1 MTDQSHT
8 ANSHAAAVTIELTWL
23 GNVITARLAHFF
35 GGESDGFAPPAAPVL
50 PVGSALSD
58 LVTSAPLDTSA
69 RLVLALAL
77 AAQVNPAILDA
88 FFVRNTAIDRP
99 FSEFGGLR
107 VDASS
112 FIPTAITA
120 LFLLGGANTARR
132 IAAMALFAADHPL
145 RTKAGLVVGDIPGT
159 APSNG
164 ALYAGPLLLP
174 PQRVAALCA
183 GQPPAPDFSPNFPA
197 KRLRTGLKWD
207 DLILPR
213 DVKHHLD
220 HIAAWLANRDTILN
234 EWGMA
239 ARLGAGFKALF
250 YGPPG
255 TGKTLTATMLGQRT
269 GLEVYRID
277 LSMVVS
283 KYIGETE
290 KNLAHVFDM
299 AEEND
304 WILFF
309 DEADAL
315 FGSRGATS
323 SANDRHANQEVAYLL
338 QRIEEC
344 SGLVILATNLRS
356 NIDEAFFRRFQM
368 AVGFPKPDADLRA
381 ALWRS
386 ILGRMPLDPD
396 VDIAALARET
406 PLAGGPITNVA
417 RHAAISALRRNATH
431 VSTRDLQQA
440 IAGEMR
446 KEGRTG

>member
-1 MTDQSHT
+1 MTSQAPTQDI
-8 ANSHAAAVTIELTWL
+8 HAQAVTAEVTWL
-23 GNVITARLAHFF
+23 SAVISARLEHFF
-35 GGESDGFAPPAAPVL
+35 GGDDGQFSPPAAPQHDA
-50 PVGSALSD
+50 GSALGQMI
-58 LVTSAPLDTSA
+58 VRARLDTSA
-69 RLVLALAL
+69 RVVFALAL
-77 AAQVNPAILDA
+77 ATQVNPAVLDP

-107 VDASS
+107 TETSS

-120 LFLLGGANTARR
+120 LFLLGGSSTTRR
-132 IAAMALFAADHPL
+132 IAAMALFAPDHPL
-145 RTKAGLVVGDIPGT
+145 RTVAGLSLGQLPAAGA
-159 APSNG
+159 APG
-164 ALYAGPLLLP
+164 ALYAGPLLVAAH
-174 PQRVAALCA
+174 RVAELCA
-183 GQPPAPDFSPNFPA
+183 GHKPAPDFSPQFPA
-197 KRLRTGLKWD
+197 KRLRSGLQWD

-213 DVKHHLD
+213 EVKHNLD
-220 HIAAWLANRDTILN
+220 HISAWLANRDTILN
-234 EWGMA
+234 DWGMK
-239 ARLGAGFKALF
+239 ARLGIGFKALF

-277 LSMVVS
+277 LAMVVS

-290 KNLAHVFDM
+290 KNLAQVFDM
-299 AEEND
+299 AEENN

-315 FGSRGATS
+315 FGARGSTS

-344 SGLVILATNLRS
+344 SALVILATNLRS

-368 AVGFPKPDADLRA
+368 AVGFPKPDAALRT

-386 ILGRMPLDPD
+386 ILGKMPLEPD
-396 VDIAALARET
+396 VDIAALARDT

-417 RHAAISALRRNATH
+417 RHAAISALRRDATH
-431 VSTRDLQQA
+431 VSARDLQQA

-446 KEGRTG
+446 KEGRTR